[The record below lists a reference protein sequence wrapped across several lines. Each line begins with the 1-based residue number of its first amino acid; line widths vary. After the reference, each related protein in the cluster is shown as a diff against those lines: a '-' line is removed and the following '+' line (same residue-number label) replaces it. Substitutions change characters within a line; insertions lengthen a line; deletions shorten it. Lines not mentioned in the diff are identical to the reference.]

1 MTLYPGPMRHGIHN
15 VIQEALLRLTFA
27 MQDLGTWLDERSWR
41 FEDWVAPSGRRAVP
55 QEEPYWKKP

>member
-1 MTLYPGPMRHGIHN
+1 MRHGVHN
-15 VIQEALLRLTFA
+15 VIQEVLLRLAFL
-27 MQDLGTWLDERSWR
+27 MQDTGTWLDKNGRR